1 MKLATNI
8 AYDNRYKNVPS
19 KGIGFGLQ
27 DFYVFPLYT
36 EDGTKYYDNFGGNN
50 VLAHLT
56 EAGRTKISLIHFVW
70 GGK

>member
-36 EDGTKYYDNFGGNN
+36 EMVRNIMITLEEIMY
-50 VLAHLT
+50 LP
-56 EAGRTKISLIHFVW
+56 I
-70 GGK
+70 